1 MLDTIR
7 LPVPQG
13 ATFVRAANGGRLVRA
28 SEVGWDNLRIRPG
41 ETVGPLT
48 VTFDTRALPDATR
61 LTIPAAVHFIHPA
74 VDSPETARLMR
85 FQNTMPGEVTV
96 RVGGLD

>member
-1 MLDTIR
+1 
-7 LPVPQG
+7 
-13 ATFVRAANGGRLVRA
+13 
-28 SEVGWDNLRIRPG
+28 VGWDNFRIRPG

-48 VTFDTRALPDATR
+48 ATFDTRALPDATS
-61 LTIPAAVHFIHPA
+61 LTVPAAVHFVHPA
-74 VDSPETARLMR
+74 VDSPENARLMR